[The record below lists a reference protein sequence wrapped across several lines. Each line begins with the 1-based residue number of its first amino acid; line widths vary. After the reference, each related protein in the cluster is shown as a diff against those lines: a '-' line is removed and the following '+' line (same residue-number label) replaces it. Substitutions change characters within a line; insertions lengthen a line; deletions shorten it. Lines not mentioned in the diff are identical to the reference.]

1 MPRRVTGLFLA
12 LTVAGAAI
20 APSVAAPAP
29 SFAAPAKPPK
39 PAAVSKF
46 LEPGELDPAQIL
58 PPPPA
63 DGSPEALAEIA
74 ELHRLEAARTPDRF
88 ALARHDDEFEDVTS
102 IAAPLGAA
110 FDLEKLPATARL
122 FADLRIEDS
131 VAAKRFKAYFHRT
144 RPRVADPTLNPC
156 KGGEGADTSKTAYPS
171 GHSTMGY
178 AAAAVLSN
186 LMPGN
191 AQVIQARA
199 ADYAE
204 SRLICEAH
212 YRRDIEGGHVLGVAL
227 VAELMTKP
235 AFRAELEAA
244 RAELIAVHIAP

>member
-1 MPRRVTGLFLA
+1 MRKSVAALLLA
-12 LTVAGAAI
+12 LTAAGAAI
-20 APSVAAPAP
+20 TPSVAAPAQ
-29 SFAAPAKPPK
+29 PAKPAKAP
-39 PAAVSKF
+39 AVSKF
-46 LEPGELDPAQIL
+46 LDPGELDPAQLL

-74 ELHRLEAARTPDRF
+74 ELHRLEAARTPARF
-88 ALARHDDEFEDVTS
+88 ALAQHDDEFEDVTS

-110 FDLEKLPATARL
+110 FDLSRFPATAAL
-122 FADLRIEDS
+122 FEDVRIEGS
-131 VAAKRFKAYFHRT
+131 VAAKRFKIFFHRT

-171 GHSTMGY
+171 GHATMGY
-178 AAAAVLSN
+178 SAAAVLSN
-186 LMPGN
+186 LLPGN
-191 AQVIQARA
+191 AQLIQARA

-204 SRLICEAH
+204 SRLICDAH

-244 RAELIAVHIAP
+244 RAELTAAHIAP

>member
-1 MPRRVTGLFLA
+1 MRQGAVAAGLSLLLA
-12 LTVAGAAI
+12 LGA
-20 APSVAAPAP
+20 AAPALGQ
-29 SFAAPAKPPK
+29 AAGKAAKPPK

-46 LEPGELDPAQIL
+46 LDPGELDPAQLL

-74 ELHRLEAARTPDRF
+74 ELHRLEAARTPERF
-88 ALARHDDEFEDVTS
+88 ALAKHDDEFEDVTS
-102 IAAPLGAA
+102 IAMPLGPA
-110 FDLEKLPATARL
+110 FDLTRLPATAAL
-122 FADLRIEDS
+122 FADLRTEDS
-131 VAAKRFKAYFHRT
+131 VAAKRFKAYFQRT

-156 KGGEGADTSKTAYPS
+156 KGGEGADTSKAAYPS

-191 AQVIQARA
+191 AQLIQARA

-212 YRRDIEGGHVLGVAL
+212 YRRDIEAGHVLGVAL

-235 AFRAELEAA
+235 KFRAELEAA
-244 RAELIAVHIAP
+244 RTELTATHIAP

>member
-1 MPRRVTGLFLA
+1 MRTSVAGLLLA
-12 LTVAGAAI
+12 ATVAGA
-20 APSVAAPAP
+20 VATPL
-29 SFAAPAKPPK
+29 AAASAQSAKPTK

-46 LEPGELDPAQIL
+46 LEPGELDPALLL

-74 ELHRLEAARTPDRF
+74 ELHRLETARTPERF
-88 ALARHDDEFEDVTS
+88 ALAKHDDEFEDVTS
-102 IAAPLGAA
+102 IAMPLGPA
-110 FDLEKLPATARL
+110 FDLSRLPATAVL
-122 FADLRIEDS
+122 FADVRTEDN
-131 VAAKRFKAYFHRT
+131 VAAKRFKAYFKRT

-171 GHSTMGY
+171 GHATMGY

-212 YRRDIEGGHVLGVAL
+212 YRRDIEAGHVLGVAL
-227 VAELMTKP
+227 AAELMTKP

-244 RAELIAVHIAP
+244 RAELTAIHIAP